1 MTTHYLKIAFR
12 NLIKYKTQSVISM
25 LGLAVGFACF
35 ALSAYW
41 IHYEMTYD
49 AFHQDAG
56 RMYAVRVNNSFEKGK
71 LTHRI
76 PHPLGQYLKNHYPE
90 IEEYSVFNIRL
101 CKLKDNDKWLEVN
114 MASSDSTFMQMMNI
128 KVLDGN
134 TNFMLRESQE
144 VAITQEMAT
153 QLFGKESPLGKEIE
167 LDRKKKK
174 ICAVVSGW
182 SKHSSFH
189 YAFIGDTNY
198 GRGWDF
204 HLFNAI
210 VKLKKG
216 AEVKALTHKMN
227 QNFPDEMKKNAYGE
241 TGITTFFLTPL
252 TSLHYDKDF
261 PHQNDVIIKF
271 NHIVYFSVVGIL
283 IIICAFVNFLALFVN
298 RIRSRQK
305 EMALRKVN
313 GASNCSIIALLLTEY
328 AMILASSILTGMLLV
343 EILLPAFINYAGIV
357 LSRSTIYGESL
368 AYIAGI
374 SILAS
379 IVATVPIYLFQKRT
393 LQSSLETGKGR
404 QTGNMFRK
412 GSMIVQLTVCL
423 SIISS
428 TVIINKQ
435 LNFLKHTELGMI
447 HHNIG
452 SVSIWM
458 NVDMNTWSSKIA
470 ALPMVTEI
478 LPPKYYPLVGTGPMM
493 MMGINNWDGLDKPVK
508 EKETLDMIYASGEFC
523 QFYGMTLLS
532 GEWISEKSL
541 STDML
546 ITESTAHTLGW
557 QTKEAVGKHI
567 YPEGFDETFTVI
579 GVVKDCHYKSP
590 TTQIPNT
597 AFINTEKQKHMWFRA
612 SILFKY
618 KEGTWPE
625 CKRLIEK
632 MAQEEHPDKV
642 LRLFSEDEVY
652 DDYLRSENALH
663 KLLEFASM
671 ICIIISVF
679 GIYSLV
685 TLTCEQRR
693 KEIAI
698 RKVNGA
704 TVETII
710 RMFLKEYLLLLVAAS
725 IIAFPIS
732 YLIMKKWIEGYNRQ
746 VEMGCFPFISIFAG
760 IALIIIFSIARRVW
774 KAANENP
781 AEVIKNE

>member
-1 MTTHYLKIAFR
+1 MITHYLKIAFR
-12 NLIKYKTQSVISM
+12 NLVKYKVQSAISI
-25 LGLAVGFACF
+25 LGLATGFVCF

-49 AFHQDAG
+49 AFHQDAN
-56 RMYAVRVNNSFEKGK
+56 RIYAVRVNDSFEKGR

-76 PHPLGQYLKNHYPE
+76 PQPLGQYLEDHYPE
-90 IEEYSVFNIRL
+90 IEKYSVFNFSS
-101 CKLKDNDKWLEVN
+101 CKLKNNDEWLEVN
-114 MASSDSTFMQMMNI
+114 MVSSDSTFMQMMNI

-134 TNFMLRESQE
+134 TNFMLQGSQE
-144 VAITQEMAT
+144 IAITQEMAT
-153 QLFGKESPLGKEIE
+153 QLFEKENPLGKEIE
-167 LDRKKKK
+167 LSQKKKK
-174 ICAVVSGW
+174 ICAVISGW

-189 YAFIGDTNY
+189 YSFMGDTNY
-198 GRGWDF
+198 ARGWDF
-204 HLFNAI
+204 HLFNAL
-210 VKLKKG
+210 VKLEKD
-216 AEVKALTHKMN
+216 ADPKALVHKMN
-227 QNFPDEMKKNAYGE
+227 KNFPDEMKKNAYGE
-241 TGITTFFLTPL
+241 TGVNTFFLTPL

-261 PHQNDVIIKF
+261 PHHNNVTIKF
-271 NHIVYFSVVGIL
+271 NHIVYFSIVGIL
-283 IIICAFVNFLALFVN
+283 IVICALVNFLTLFIN
-298 RIRSRQK
+298 RIRSRKK

-313 GASNCSIIALLLTEY
+313 GASNFSIITLLLTEY
-328 AMILASSILTGMLLV
+328 VMVLVSSVFIGMLLV
-343 EILLPAFINYAGIV
+343 EILFPAFIKYSGIV
-357 LSRSTIYGESL
+357 LSRSTIYSESL
-368 AYIAGI
+368 TYIAGI
-374 SILAS
+374 SFLAS
-379 IVATVPIYLFQKRT
+379 IIAMIPIYLFQKRT
-393 LQSSLETGKGR
+393 LQSSLGAAKGR
-404 QTGNMFRK
+404 HTGNMFRK
-412 GSMIVQLTVCL
+412 GSIIIQLAVCL
-423 SIISS
+423 SIISA

-470 ALPMVTEI
+470 ALPMVTET

-508 EKETLDMIYASGEFC
+508 DQETLDMINASEEFC
-523 QFYGMTLLS
+523 LFYGMTLLS

-541 STDML
+541 ATDML

-557 QTKEAVGKHI
+557 QTGEAIGKHI
-567 YPEGFDETFTVI
+567 YPEGFDEKFTVI

-590 TTQIPNT
+590 TTKIPNT
-597 AFINTEKQKHMWFRA
+597 AFINTEKQKSMWFRA

-618 KEGTWPE
+618 KEGTWSE

-632 MAQEEHPDKV
+632 MYQDEHSDKV

-652 DDYLRSENALH
+652 DHYLRSENALQ

-704 TVETII
+704 TVKTII
-710 RMFLKEYLLLLVAAS
+710 KMFLKEYLLLLVAS
-725 IIAFPIS
+725 SVIAFPIS
-732 YLIMKKWIEGYNRQ
+732 YLVMRKWIEGYNRQ
-746 VEMGCFPFISIFAG
+746 VEIGYLPFISIFMG
-760 IALIIIFSIARRVW
+760 VALIIIFSIGWRVW

>member
-1 MTTHYLKIAFR
+1 
-12 NLIKYKTQSVISM
+12 
-25 LGLAVGFACF
+25 
-35 ALSAYW
+35 
-41 IHYEMTYD
+41 
-49 AFHQDAG
+49 
-56 RMYAVRVNNSFEKGK
+56 
-71 LTHRI
+71 
-76 PHPLGQYLKNHYPE
+76 
-90 IEEYSVFNIRL
+90 
-101 CKLKDNDKWLEVN
+101 
-114 MASSDSTFMQMMNI
+114 
-128 KVLDGN
+128 
-134 TNFMLRESQE
+134 
-144 VAITQEMAT
+144 
-153 QLFGKESPLGKEIE
+153 
-167 LDRKKKK
+167 
-174 ICAVVSGW
+174 
-182 SKHSSFH
+182 
-189 YAFIGDTNY
+189 
-198 GRGWDF
+198 
-204 HLFNAI
+204 
-210 VKLKKG
+210 
-216 AEVKALTHKMN
+216 
-227 QNFPDEMKKNAYGE
+227 
-241 TGITTFFLTPL
+241 
-252 TSLHYDKDF
+252 
-261 PHQNDVIIKF
+261 
-271 NHIVYFSVVGIL
+271 
-283 IIICAFVNFLALFVN
+283 
-298 RIRSRQK
+298 
-305 EMALRKVN
+305 
-313 GASNCSIIALLLTEY
+313 
-328 AMILASSILTGMLLV
+328 
-343 EILLPAFINYAGIV
+343 
-357 LSRSTIYGESL
+357 
-368 AYIAGI
+368 
-374 SILAS
+374 
-379 IVATVPIYLFQKRT
+379 
-393 LQSSLETGKGR
+393 
-404 QTGNMFRK
+404 
-412 GSMIVQLTVCL
+412 
-423 SIISS
+423 
-428 TVIINKQ
+428 
-435 LNFLKHTELGMI
+435 
-447 HHNIG
+447 
-452 SVSIWM
+452 
-458 NVDMNTWSSKIA
+458 
-470 ALPMVTEI
+470 
-478 LPPKYYPLVGTGPMM
+478 
-493 MMGINNWDGLDKPVK
+493 
-508 EKETLDMIYASGEFC
+508 
-523 QFYGMTLLS
+523 MTLLS